1 MRCFGITK
9 VRKRCKNTAKF
20 PYCSKHWW
28 QPLSGLILVVSV
40 IGFWAGFFQD
50 LIKPIT
56 ERSERIAEFK
66 KPLAVEI
73 KSNRRTVPEWL
84 QDPDPTKGEPD
95 IVTIL
100 LDRRPMKT
108 LEIFHSAKD
117 QRFRDYPPT
126 APLTDFR
133 IPTSA
138 EYEVVDLDGDD
149 IPEVV
154 ITLSNQIYSLH
165 HDKLVSVL
173 ILNPRGE
180 LLAKT
185 PYPTKIE
192 GLDVVALTPY
202 SAFQT
207 TGIMYDA
214 ISNASET
221 VTFANGFH
229 VADRNGQRVLQFSW
243 VIDNAGYVGPHLH
256 LVQELVMR
264 DGRLEILSKK
274 PALYISEDWNEPWS
288 GQTPVNIEAANL
300 FLKEHNMPPFSEIR
314 KEAERSFSKRSLRPN
329 PAEHGTPSDK
339 AEQRP

>member
-9 VRKRCKNTAKF
+9 ARHRCKNTGKLPF
-20 PYCSKHWW
+20 CSKHLW
-28 QPLSGLILVVSV
+28 QPLSALVLVVSL
-40 IGFWAGFFQD
+40 IGFGAGLFQD
-50 LIKPIT
+50 LIKPLK
-56 ERSERIAEFK
+56 EWSDKDAELR

-73 KSNRRTVPEWL
+73 KSNRRTVPDWL
-84 QDPDPTKGEPD
+84 KDPDPTKGEPD

-100 LDRRPMKT
+100 LDRRPVKT

-138 EYEVVDLDGDD
+138 QYEVIDLDGDD

-154 ITLSNQIYSLH
+154 ISLSNQIYSLH
-165 HDKLVSVL
+165 YDKLVSVL

-180 LLAKT
+180 LIAKT

-192 GLDVVALTPY
+192 GLEVSALNPY
-202 SAFQT
+202 SAYQT
-207 TGIMYDA
+207 TGVKYDA
-214 ISNASET
+214 ISSSSDT
-221 VTFANGFH
+221 ITFANGFH

-243 VIDNAGYVGPHLH
+243 VIDNASYMGPHLH
-256 LVQELVMR
+256 QVQEMVMR
-264 DGRLEILSKK
+264 DGSLVPLLEK

-288 GQTPVNIEAANL
+288 GKVPVDIETAKA
-300 FLKEHNMPPFSEIR
+300 FLKEHNLPPFSEMI
-314 KEAERSFSKRSLRPN
+314 KEAKESFPTGPSKPN
-329 PAEHGTPSDK
+329 PLRQGPLPP
-339 AEQRP
+339 RP

>member
-9 VRKRCKNTAKF
+9 ARQRCKNTGKF

-28 QPLSGLILVVSV
+28 QPLSGLVLVVSV

-50 LIKPIT
+50 LIKPLK

-100 LDRRPMKT
+100 SDRRPMKT

-154 ITLSNQIYSLH
+154 VTFSNQIYSLH
-165 HDKLVSVL
+165 YDKLVSVL

-180 LLAKT
+180 LLTKT

-192 GLDVVALTPY
+192 GLEVVSLTPY

-207 TGIMYDA
+207 TGVMYDA

-221 VTFANGFH
+221 ITFANGFH
-229 VADRNGQRVLQFSW
+229 VADRDGQRVLQFSW
-243 VIDNAGYVGPHLH
+243 VIDNSGYVGPHLH
-256 LVQELVMR
+256 QVQEMVMR
-264 DGRLEILSKK
+264 DGRLEPLSET

-288 GQTPVNIEAANL
+288 GQAQVNIEAAKL
-300 FLKEHNMPPFSEIR
+300 FLKEHNLPPFSEIR
-314 KEAERSFSKRSLRPN
+314 KAAEKSFSTRPLRPN
-329 PAEHGTPSDK
+329 PAVQGTLRNN
-339 AEQRP
+339 AAQRP